1 VGIEQ
6 LSEGAGLGL
15 VRSEQPRSG
24 MNGLTAFG
32 FVGLQASSRALRRIG
47 KAGYGVAVGIQAR
60 CVECRI
66 DYAEP
71 EILCQKRLL
80 IGDSRLYVVY
90 AFRVGNIRT
99 NPDIGERSMLSYR
112 LLLRFGGPRSAK
124 GFRLG

>member
-1 VGIEQ
+1 
-6 LSEGAGLGL
+6 
-15 VRSEQPRSG
+15 

-112 LLLRFGGPRSAK
+112 LLLEVRCTEICEGISAGVVVVIITPYK
-124 GFRLG
+124 GA